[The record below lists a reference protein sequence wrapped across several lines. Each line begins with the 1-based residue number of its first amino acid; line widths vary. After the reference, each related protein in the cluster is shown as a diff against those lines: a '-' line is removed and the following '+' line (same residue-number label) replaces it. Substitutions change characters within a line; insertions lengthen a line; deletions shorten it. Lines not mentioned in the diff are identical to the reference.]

1 MKNSTKKGMFWS
13 FPVSHFSYFFI
24 WAIVAG
30 YLTLW
35 LEQVAHLNSGQ
46 AGIVFSMMAAMSL
59 LFQPFFGFFS
69 DRLVMKKKLVI
80 IILIAGALIGP
91 FFQWFFIPVLNATN
105 GFTVAVFTGLYL
117 SFVLNG
123 GVGVIEQYI
132 QRASVTNNFEYG
144 RSRVGGSIAGMVASF
159 VGGRI
164 FLINPYLIFWVS
176 STSAILCLI
185 MFVFFNKINYENVSQ
200 VTNTSEKI
208 SLSDVKN
215 IFKIRNFWILG
226 FFYMGAS
233 AIYDVFDQQFVIFFQ
248 QFFSSVSSATT
259 VYSNTVTIQMFIE
272 IILMLIMPKVVN
284 KIGPR
289 NGLLIYGF
297 VTALRIIGTALSPN
311 YAVVVALRLLAGFE
325 MPLVLISIMKY
336 IGVAFD
342 NMYYATV
349 YALTANFMKQVSV
362 FIFSA
367 LAGNMYDS
375 LGFQT
380 TYLIM
385 GSVVLLISIV
395 ALLFLE
401 KPKFIDNLS
410 DHSSENLSKNPS

>member
-1 MKNSTKKGMFWS
+1 
-13 FPVSHFSYFFI
+13 
-24 WAIVAG
+24 
-30 YLTLW
+30 
-35 LEQVAHLNSGQ
+35 
-46 AGIVFSMMAAMSL
+46 
-59 LFQPFFGFFS
+59 
-69 DRLVMKKKLVI
+69 
-80 IILIAGALIGP
+80 
-91 FFQWFFIPVLNATN
+91 
-105 GFTVAVFTGLYL
+105 
-117 SFVLNG
+117 
-123 GVGVIEQYI
+123 
-132 QRASVTNNFEYG
+132 
-144 RSRVGGSIAGMVASF
+144 
-159 VGGRI
+159 
-164 FLINPYLIFWVS
+164 
-176 STSAILCLI
+176 

-208 SLSDVKN
+208 SLSDVKK

-380 TYLIM
+380 IYLIM
-385 GSVVLLISIV
+385 GSVVLIISIV

-410 DHSSENLSKNPS
+410 DHSSENLAKNPS

>member
-1 MKNSTKKGMFWS
+1 
-13 FPVSHFSYFFI
+13 
-24 WAIVAG
+24 
-30 YLTLW
+30 
-35 LEQVAHLNSGQ
+35 
-46 AGIVFSMMAAMSL
+46 
-59 LFQPFFGFFS
+59 
-69 DRLVMKKKLVI
+69 
-80 IILIAGALIGP
+80 
-91 FFQWFFIPVLNATN
+91 
-105 GFTVAVFTGLYL
+105 
-117 SFVLNG
+117 
-123 GVGVIEQYI
+123 
-132 QRASVTNNFEYG
+132 
-144 RSRVGGSIAGMVASF
+144 MVASF

-176 STSAILCLI
+176 SASAILCLI

-208 SLSDVKN
+208 SFSDVKK

-226 FFYMGAS
+226 FFYMGVS

-375 LGFQT
+375 LGFQM

-385 GSVVLLISIV
+385 GSVVLIISII

-401 KPKFIDNLS
+401 KPKYIYNLS
-410 DHSSENLSKNPS
+410 DHSSENLAKNPS

>member
-1 MKNSTKKGMFWS
+1 MQNNKQKGMFWS

-59 LFQPFFGFFS
+59 IFQPFFGFFS

-80 IILIAGALIGP
+80 IILLAGALIGP

-105 GFTVAVFTGLYL
+105 GITVAIFTGLYL

-132 QRASVTNNFEYG
+132 QRASITNRFEYG

-159 VGGRI
+159 AGGRI
-164 FLINPYLIFWVS
+164 FLINPYLIFWIS
-176 STSAILCLI
+176 SASAILCII
-185 MFVFFNKINYENVSQ
+185 MFVFFNKINYENIDQ

-208 SLSDVKN
+208 ALSDVKK

-226 FFYMGAS
+226 LFYMGAS

-311 YAVVVALRLLAGFE
+311 YAFVVALRLLAGFE

-336 IGVAFD
+336 IGIAVD
-342 NMYYATV
+342 NMYYATI

-385 GSVVLLISIV
+385 GSVVLVISFV
-395 ALLFLE
+395 ALFFLE
-401 KPKFIDNLS
+401 KTKSNDDLNEP
-410 DHSSENLSKNPS
+410 SSEILAK

>member
-176 STSAILCLI
+176 SASAILCLI

-208 SLSDVKN
+208 SLSDVKK

-248 QFFSSVSSATT
+248 
-259 VYSNTVTIQMFIE
+259 
-272 IILMLIMPKVVN
+272 
-284 KIGPR
+284 
-289 NGLLIYGF
+289 
-297 VTALRIIGTALSPN
+297 
-311 YAVVVALRLLAGFE
+311 
-325 MPLVLISIMKY
+325 
-336 IGVAFD
+336 
-342 NMYYATV
+342 
-349 YALTANFMKQVSV
+349 
-362 FIFSA
+362 
-367 LAGNMYDS
+367 
-375 LGFQT
+375 
-380 TYLIM
+380 
-385 GSVVLLISIV
+385 
-395 ALLFLE
+395 
-401 KPKFIDNLS
+401 
-410 DHSSENLSKNPS
+410 

>member
-1 MKNSTKKGMFWS
+1 MFWS

-144 RSRVGGSIAGMVASF
+144 RSRVGGIYCWYGSIF
-159 VGGRI
+159 CRWT
-164 FLINPYLIFWVS
+164 YL
-176 STSAILCLI
+176 
-185 MFVFFNKINYENVSQ
+185 FNQ
-200 VTNTSEKI
+200 
-208 SLSDVKN
+208 SLS
-215 IFKIRNFWILG
+215 NFLG
-226 FFYMGAS
+226 IICFC
-233 AIYDVFDQQFVIFFQ
+233 
-248 QFFSSVSSATT
+248 
-259 VYSNTVTIQMFIE
+259 YS
-272 IILMLIMPKVVN
+272 
-284 KIGPR
+284 
-289 NGLLIYGF
+289 LLNN
-297 VTALRIIGTALSPN
+297 VC
-311 YAVVVALRLLAGFE
+311 
-325 MPLVLISIMKY
+325 
-336 IGVAFD
+336 
-342 NMYYATV
+342 
-349 YALTANFMKQVSV
+349 
-362 FIFSA
+362 
-367 LAGNMYDS
+367 
-375 LGFQT
+375 
-380 TYLIM
+380 
-385 GSVVLLISIV
+385 
-395 ALLFLE
+395 FL
-401 KPKFIDNLS
+401 
-410 DHSSENLSKNPS
+410 